1 MAWAIRSKSRRS
13 ISNSPRRKMN
23 PHWRL
28 LRMKVRSSMRG
39 RIGASSAVDQ
49 VEEQLEVGH
58 PMRLRTLP
66 AQHAAARLAIQHR
79 VTVD

>member
-1 MAWAIRSKSRRS
+1 MLQEAV
-13 ISNSPRRKMN
+13 RKLG
-23 PHWRL
+23 HG
-28 LRMKVRSSMRG
+28 KD
-39 RIGASSAVDQ
+39 VDQ

-66 AQHAAARLAIQHR
+66 AQHSAARLAIQHR